1 MTLTDW
7 ELNGWLTPHTTS
19 RQEIADLLSIVE
31 RDLRDC
37 AQEGLSPD
45 WQLAIAYNAALQ
57 AAQAALAASG
67 YRATR
72 GGSGHYRTIESLR
85 HTISLDA
92 STVRQLDAFRRR
104 RNLTE
109 YDRVG
114 ATSADEATEMRQLAK
129 ALRELVVG
137 WLRAEHPR
145 LLD

>member
-1 MTLTDW
+1 M
-7 ELNGWLTPHTTS
+7 
-19 RQEIADLLSIVE
+19 E

-37 AQEGLSPD
+37 AQEGLRPD

-67 YRATR
+67 YRAT
-72 GGSGHYRTIESLR
+72 
-85 HTISLDA
+85 
-92 STVRQLDAFRRR
+92 
-104 RNLTE
+104 
-109 YDRVG
+109 
-114 ATSADEATEMRQLAK
+114 SADEATETSQLAK